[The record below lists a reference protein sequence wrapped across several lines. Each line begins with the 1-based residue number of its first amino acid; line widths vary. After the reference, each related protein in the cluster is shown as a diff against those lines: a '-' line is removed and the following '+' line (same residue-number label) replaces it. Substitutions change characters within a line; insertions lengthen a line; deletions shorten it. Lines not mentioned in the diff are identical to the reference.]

1 MELIKKVRVVDSVV
15 AAMLQAIDT
24 GKFVPGQKIPPER
37 ELTKMFGVS
46 RTALREAF
54 QKLEQLGKIS
64 IRQGDGTYL
73 NDPEMSQESPPMMDM
88 SNISMDQY
96 IEARE
101 LLETM
106 ALRLA
111 LERCT
116 SEELEEL
123 GTIVQEQESCL
134 KDSSKYAEL
143 DFKFHQKMIEM
154 TKNRVIIQLWQ
165 SFAPTIK
172 NMLIGVAQHSAPM
185 MQKAFK
191 DHKKIYECLV
201 KGELRETQG
210 LIKKHFE
217 KIPGDLY
224 IWK

>member
-24 GKFVPGQKIPPER
+24 GRFVPGQKIPPER

-73 NDPEMSQESPPMMDM
+73 NEPEILQESASMLDM

-106 ALRLA
+106 ALRLV

-123 GTIVQEQESCL
+123 GAIVQEQELCL
-134 KDSSKYAEL
+134 DNSSKYAEL
-143 DFKFHQKMIEM
+143 DFKFHQKIIEM

-172 NMLIGVAQHSAPM
+172 SMLVGVSKHSPPI

-191 DHKKIYECLV
+191 EHKKIYEYLV
-201 KGELRETQG
+201 KGELREMQG
-210 LIKKHFE
+210 MLKKHFE
-217 KIPGDLY
+217 RIPGDLY